1 MPIGAQ
7 DGDPAKR
14 PYRTRSCCTT
24 LRTENVIRYIGTI
37 WPGSRR
43 RFRHR
48 YRIALVDT
56 RSELRGMM
64 RTKDCRAGCLIYQN
78 PHRRK
83 RLGVLY
89 FLRDHV
95 TDADVV
101 HRSEEH

>member
-1 MPIGAQ
+1 
-7 DGDPAKR
+7 
-14 PYRTRSCCTT
+14 
-24 LRTENVIRYIGTI
+24 
-37 WPGSRR
+37 
-43 RFRHR
+43 
-48 YRIALVDT
+48 
-56 RSELRGMM
+56 MM

-101 HRSEEH
+101 HECVHAALEFVEEHVMPQSSFRDRHQRQQHFSESLATATDWMFTQTCRLIRKALKAA